1 MKQHLL
7 LLIFLSVLTFSSCG
21 DVLDCVFNVRPELHE
36 KNLAVGFVS
45 EHYSE
50 IITAEIKNEPND
62 DDYDYYFDVTGRLPE
77 GIIVSYNRY
86 REVVLKGIPIKSG
99 RFTIEVFLEAIPK
112 EDYGRIN
119 GPLCSDHTS
128 RTYVLTI
135 K

>member
-1 MKQHLL
+1 MKRQLL
-7 LLIFLSVLTFSSCG
+7 LLLLSVLAFSSCD
-21 DVLDCVFNVRPELHE
+21 DVLDCVINVRPELHE
-36 KNLAVGFVS
+36 KSLAVGFVS
-45 EHYSE
+45 EYYSE

-86 REVVLKGIPIKSG
+86 REVVLKGIPIESG
-99 RFTIEVFLEAIPK
+99 RFTIEVFLEARP
-112 EDYGRIN
+112 EDDYYGRIN
-119 GPLCSDHTS
+119 GPMCSDHTS